1 MRTLGAQLSDR
12 PLLTVPF
19 LKAAMDSN
27 KTTPLSASALQLSTS
42 KDILGSLAAG
52 FYALFTLL
60 PDSSSLVVS
69 WPWVF
74 VWQVALLLPWL
85 WLLRNGWIQK
95 QFIGLGYRLD
105 YGVILAVLGLMGST
119 LLASFLQQARWYS
132 WAALCAL
139 AALYALNAWCT
150 NPGKRLQLLKAQG
163 GLSIAF
169 IVVSLSLWGS
179 QTFLPE
185 LNRLHNL
192 QAAGLDLPYDFS
204 VLELRNWAP
213 IGHQNYVVGYLVLCL
228 PLLLGLSISSKTRGR
243 WIWGAG
249 SVLGLVDLYTTS
261 SRGGWLG
268 MALVSLLGGLL
279 LLKHSRLSLRL
290 RWMIGVGLLTGL
302 GGILF
307 ANNRLRS
314 LFFTTTPLDGAGGET
329 AFRAITNATGWAMGL
344 AHPFFGAGPGS
355 VPLLY
360 QKYRPAWAG
369 REAELLY
376 QLHGT
381 PAQIWAELGGVGIAL
396 SLGMLVWLGYWGIR
410 LWKSQSVALECD
422 RILSWSLLSGLAGY
436 GVVSFT
442 DYQLDIVCISGT
454 LIVYGVSLLS
464 LLRQYVPSNLDAHVV
479 KTSRIVWLCWGIVG
493 LLIAVGLW
501 LAPIHRAWQLSSL
514 GFNALSQKQIEPFK
528 NYLAQAHQLALW
540 EPYYSYQ
547 LGWNLSTATSEDQQ
561 VNQSRLSQSLEFFR
575 HNVKASPNQE
585 SSTSSLGWIQL
596 FSRQPSLATASFL
609 QSTHLVPAK
618 RGGFHSLG
626 ISLLGQG
633 KVDLGIQAIALEIVR
648 DPLWLTSP
656 LWRSAQYAAVYPQ
669 VQAAVVQTYQKLL
682 QNRSPKDPLT
692 TYLRQVLGG
701 VFWWQGKFTEAEAE
715 WRSHKTGLGQV
726 VLAIAKN
733 NTAST
738 EVPILRAW
746 LEPKNRTQWIE
757 KALLEA
763 NQALPNPQAVQAI
776 QTSMDQSKSLDLWI
790 RQNAPTRQYPRE
802 RAGFGV
808 LSRHIDGPAPTD
820 FFPVVENVAMTQFFA
835 ELLPSPSYS
844 PDLDNALQPL
854 REQLWGVIA
863 PAQRK
868 P

>member
-1 MRTLGAQLSDR
+1 MNSDG
-12 PLLTVPF
+12 
-19 LKAAMDSN
+19 
-27 KTTPLSASALQLSTS
+27 TTPLPAPPLRVSTS
-42 KDILGSLAAG
+42 KDILGPLAAG

-85 WLLRNGWIQK
+85 WLLRHGWIQK
-95 QFIGLGYRLD
+95 QFLGLGYRLD
-105 YGVILAVLGLMGST
+105 YGVILAVVGLTSST
-119 LLASFLQQARWYS
+119 LLAAFPQQARWYS
-132 WAALCAL
+132 WAAFCAL
-139 AALYALNAWCT
+139 AALYALNAWCGG
-150 NPGKRLQLLKAQG
+150 NPAQRLKLLKAQG

-169 IVVSLSLWGS
+169 IVVSLSLWFS
-179 QTFLPE
+179 QTLLPE
-185 LNRLHNL
+185 LNRLNTL
-192 QAAGLDLPYDFS
+192 RAAGLDLPYDFS

-213 IGHQNYVVGYLVLCL
+213 IGHQNYVAGYLVLCL
-228 PLLLGLSISSKTRGR
+228 PLLLGLSILSKAKER

-249 SVLGLVDLYTTS
+249 SVLGLLDLYTTS

-268 MALVSLLGGLL
+268 MVLVGLSGGFL
-279 LLKHSRLSLRL
+279 LLKHPRLSLRV

-302 GGILF
+302 CGILF

-314 LFFTTTPLDGAGGET
+314 LFLSTAPLDGMGGET

-344 AHPFFGAGPGS
+344 AHPFFGTGPGG

-369 REAELLY
+369 REAELVY

-381 PAQIWAELGGVGIAL
+381 PAQIWAELGGFGIAL
-396 SLGMLVWLGYWGIR
+396 SLGMIGWLGYWGVR
-410 LWKSQSVALECD
+410 LWRSQFSVALEGD

-464 LLRQYVPSNLDAHVV
+464 LLRQYVPSSVETHAA
-479 KTSRIVWLCWGIVG
+479 KTSRIVWLCWGMVG

-514 GFNALSQKQIEPFK
+514 GFNALSQKPLSQKQIEPFK
-528 NYLAQAHQLALW
+528 NYLAQAHELAPW

-547 LGWNLSTATSEDQQ
+547 LGWNLSTATSEDKQ
-561 VNQSRLSQSLEFFR
+561 VNQSRLSQGLEFFGR
-575 HNVKASPNQE
+575 NVKASSNQE
-585 SSTSSLGWIQL
+585 SGTSSLGWLQL

-609 QSTHLVPAK
+609 QSSRLVPAK

-633 KVDLGIQAIALEIVR
+633 NVDLGIQAITLEIVR

-656 LWRSAQYAAVYPQ
+656 LWRSAQYAAVYPK

-682 QNRSPKDPLT
+682 QNRSLQDPLT
-692 TYLRQVLGG
+692 TYLHQSLGG
-701 VFWWQGKFTEAEAE
+701 VYWWQGKFTEAAAE
-715 WRSHKTGLGQV
+715 WRKDGTDLGQV

-733 NTAST
+733 NATPT
-738 EVPILRAW
+738 EIPILRAW
-746 LEPKNRTQWIE
+746 LEPQNRAQWIT
-757 KALLEA
+757 KALLQS
-763 NQALPNPQAVQAI
+763 NKTVPDPKDVQAI
-776 QTSMDQSKSLDLWI
+776 QAGMEQSKSLDQWI
-790 RQNAPTRQYPRE
+790 KQNAPTRQYPRE

-820 FFPVVENVAMTQFFA
+820 FFPIVENVAMTQFFA

-854 REQLWGVIA
+854 RDKLWASIV
-863 PAQRK
+863 PATKSK

>member
-1 MRTLGAQLSDR
+1 MNSG
-12 PLLTVPF
+12 
-19 LKAAMDSN
+19 
-27 KTTPLSASALQLSTS
+27 TTPLPAPPLQVSTS
-42 KDILGSLAAG
+42 KDILGPLAAG

-85 WLLRNGWIQK
+85 WLLRHGWIQK
-95 QFIGLGYRLD
+95 QFLGLGYRLD
-105 YGVILAVLGLMGST
+105 YGVILAVVGLMGST
-119 LLASFLQQARWYS
+119 LLASFPQQARWYS
-132 WAALCAL
+132 WAAFCAL
-139 AALYALNAWCT
+139 AALYALNAWCA
-150 NPGKRLQLLKAQG
+150 NPRQRLKLLKAQG

-169 IVVSLSLWGS
+169 IVISLSLWVS
-179 QTFLPE
+179 QTLLPE
-185 LNRLHNL
+185 LNRLNNL
-192 QAAGLDLPYDFS
+192 RIAGLDLPYDFS

-213 IGHQNYVVGYLVLCL
+213 IGHQNYVAGYLVLCL
-228 PLLLGLSISSKTRGR
+228 PLLLGLSILSKAKER

-268 MALVSLLGGLL
+268 MVLVSLSGGLL
-279 LLKHSRLSLRL
+279 LLKHPRLSLRV
-290 RWMIGVGLLTGL
+290 RWMIGAGLLTGL
-302 GGILF
+302 CGILF

-314 LFFTTTPLDGAGGET
+314 LFFSTTSLDGMGGET
-329 AFRAITNATGWAMGL
+329 AFRAITNATGWAIGL
-344 AHPFFGAGPGS
+344 AHPFLGAGLGS

-369 REAELLY
+369 REAELVY

-381 PAQIWAELGGVGIAL
+381 PAQVWAEQGGFGIVL
-396 SLGMLVWLGYWGIR
+396 SLGMMGWLGYWGVK
-410 LWKSQSVALECD
+410 LWRSQSVALESD

-436 GVVSFT
+436 GIVSIT

-464 LLRQYVPSNLDAHVV
+464 LLRQYVPSNLDTHAV
-479 KTSRIVWLCWGIVG
+479 KTSRIAWLCWGLVG

-528 NYLAQAHQLALW
+528 NYLAQAHELAPW
-540 EPYYSYQ
+540 ESYYSYQ
-547 LGWNLSTATSEDQQ
+547 LGWNLSTATSEDKQ
-561 VNQSRLSQSLEFFR
+561 VNQSRLSQGLKFFGR
-575 HNVKASPNQE
+575 NVKASPNQE
-585 SSTSSLGWIQL
+585 SGTSSLGWLQL

-609 QSTHLVPAK
+609 QSTRLVPAK

-626 ISLLGQG
+626 VSLLGQG
-633 KVDLGIQAIALEIVR
+633 KVDLGVQAIALEIVR

-682 QNRSPKDPLT
+682 QNRPLQDPLIA
-692 TYLRQVLGG
+692 YLHQCLGG
-701 VFWWQGKFTEAEAE
+701 VYWWQGKLTEAEAE
-715 WRSHKTGLGQV
+715 WRKDATVLGQA
-726 VLAIAKN
+726 VLAISKN
-733 NTAST
+733 NTPST
-738 EVPILRAW
+738 EIPILRAW
-746 LEPKNRTQWIE
+746 LEPQNRGQWIT
-757 KALLEA
+757 KALLQTNKA
-763 NQALPNPQAVQAI
+763 VPDPKDVQAI
-776 QTSMDQSKSLDLWI
+776 QAGMEQSKSLNQWI
-790 RQNAPTRQYPRE
+790 KQNAPTRQYPRE

-844 PDLDNALQPL
+844 TELDNALQPL
-854 REQLWGVIA
+854 RERLWKSIA
-863 PAQRK
+863 PAQSK